1 MRNTGDGGPKGS
13 VAGEIR
19 LIRRGAVA
27 GLCASASR
35 KMKKAR
41 CAVALSPEMKYST
54 LYRFDLEN
62 GARCWAFEAKP
73 SGGSTG
79 RAIEH
84 SVTSDVDVT
93 IPFFPR
99 KHRPSMMS
107 SGWLF
112 KISQEA
118 E

>member
-1 MRNTGDGGPKGS
+1 MLGVRSETVRRLNGPG
-13 VAGEIR
+13 
-19 LIRRGAVA
+19 
-27 GLCASASR
+27 
-35 KMKKAR
+35 
-41 CAVALSPEMKYST
+41 YQ
-54 LYRFDLEN
+54 
-62 GARCWAFEAKP
+62 
-73 SGGSTG
+73 
-79 RAIEH
+79 H